1 MKEFTIYLLDGKVIA
16 LKGKDYEDLLC
27 EIDSFFD
34 IFKESVGYYLGYD
47 DESIIEEMK
56 EQEVN
61 FKEI

>member
-1 MKEFTIYLLDGKVIA
+1 MKICCVKLIV
-16 LKGKDYEDLLC
+16 
-27 EIDSFFD
+27 FFD